1 MTIAINLYF
10 KNKSLDVSN
19 TYANTGNRQI
29 QRSPRQGINFMR
41 ALLSFL
47 MILIIILD
55 IVLWFDT
62 KLYNII

>member
-10 KNKSLDVSN
+10 KNKSFDVSN
-19 TYANTGNRQI
+19 TYANIGNHQL